1 MGDDAAARRPC
12 AAMREWRSL
21 PPPQTKAAPTP
32 RAPPMHFDL
41 TDLRL
46 FLHVAEAG
54 SITAGAARSG
64 LALASAS
71 ARVRGMEEQAGVAL
85 LERGRRGVEPTPA
98 GRALLH
104 HARLV
109 AQQIERMRGELGEYA
124 RGLKGHVRLLAN
136 TAAMAEFLPEVAG
149 RVPGREPQR
158 GHRPRR
164 AAEHGGGARRGRGA
178 GGRGRGRRPRRPLG
192 IGVLPVP
199 GRPAGARR
207 CRPGT
212 RCTAAGGSPSPKR
225 SGASSWACP
234 ATARSNGTSPG
245 TRRARAAGCGCA
257 SGCAGWT
264 RPAAWRRSA
273 RASAVVPEAA
283 ARRWTRGGALGVV
296 RLDDPWA
303 ERRLLVV
310 VRRLD
315 ALPVARAAAGGT
327 SRPGCLS
334 EAAPPRRLPVRGG
347 YLLAP
352 WHVPIRQTPG
362 AAGGVPRPAQQVD
375 AQAAQAVRVRL
386 DDRVQPQEGAPHP
399 PAALGRAAPCAGS
412 R

>member
-1 MGDDAAARRPC
+1 
-12 AAMREWRSL
+12 
-21 PPPQTKAAPTP
+21 
-32 RAPPMHFDL
+32 MHFDL

-71 ARVRGMEEQAGVAL
+71 ARVRGMEEQSGVAL

-136 TAAMAEFLPEVAG
+136 TAAMAEFLPEALAAFLAANPNVDIDLDERPSTEVARSVAEG
-149 RVPGREPQR
+149 LADAGVAADHADLSGLECFPFRADRLVLAVPP
-158 GHRPRR
+158 GHPL
-164 AAEHGGGARRGRGA
+164 HGRGSVAFAEALGGEFVGLSGDSALQRHLAGHAARA
-178 GGRGRGRRPRRPLG
+178 GGRMRLRVRVRGLDAACRMAALG
-192 IGVLPVP
+192 
-199 GRPAGARR
+199 AGA
-207 CRPGT
+207 
-212 RCTAAGGSPSPKR
+212 
-225 SGASSWACP
+225 
-234 ATARSNGTSPG
+234 
-245 TRRARAAGCGCA
+245 
-257 SGCAGWT
+257 
-264 RPAAWRRSA
+264 
-273 RASAVVPEAA
+273 AVVPEAA

-315 ALPVARAAAGGT
+315 ALPAHARRLA
-327 SRPGCLS
+327 LHL
-334 EAAPPRRLPVRGG
+334 AAPEPRGSSAR
-347 YLLAP
+347 
-352 WHVPIRQTPG
+352 PG
-362 AAGGVPRPAQQVD
+362 AARQ
-375 AQAAQAVRVRL
+375 R
-386 DDRVQPQEGAPHP
+386 
-399 PAALGRAAPCAGS
+399 GS
-412 R
+412 RRREAS